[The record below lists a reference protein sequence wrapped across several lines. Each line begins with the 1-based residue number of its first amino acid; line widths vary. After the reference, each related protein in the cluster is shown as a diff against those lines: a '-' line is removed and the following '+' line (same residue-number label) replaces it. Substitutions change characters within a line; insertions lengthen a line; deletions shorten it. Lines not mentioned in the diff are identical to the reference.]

1 LTISVV
7 RWADHVPVLWK
18 NGGGVTREVAGA
30 PAGVAAFDWR
40 VSIADVST
48 SGPFSVFPGVDR
60 TIMGVE
66 GSGMVLSLDGVE
78 HEIVP
83 RVPFSFSGDAATTG
97 SLTAGPTR
105 NLNVMTRRG
114 RAKASLT
121 VSEDVV
127 VDHSGPVVLLA
138 LSDGVTVAGHRL
150 DHLDAV
156 VATGHLEVR
165 GPVAIVRVTG

>member
-1 LTISVV
+1 MTISVL
-7 RWADHVPVLWK
+7 RWADHVPVPWR

-30 PAGVAAFDWR
+30 PAGFSAFDWR

-48 SGPFSVFPGVDR
+48 SGPFSGFPGVDR

-78 HEIVP
+78 HEVVP
-83 RVPFSFSGDAATTG
+83 QVPFSFDGDAATIGTLR
-97 SLTAGPTR
+97 SGPTR

-114 RAKASLT
+114 RAKATLT
-121 VSEDVV
+121 VAEDAV

-138 LSDGVTVAGHRL
+138 LSDGATIATHRL
-150 DHLDAV
+150 DRLDAL
-156 VATGHLEVR
+156 VATGHLVVR
-165 GPVAIVRVTG
+165 GTAAIVRITT

>member
-1 LTISVV
+1 
-7 RWADHVPVLWK
+7 VPWK

-30 PAGVAAFDWR
+30 PAGFPDFDWR

-78 HEIVP
+78 HEVVP
-83 RVPFSFSGDAATTG
+83 RVPFSFDGDAATTG
-97 SLTAGPTR
+97 SLRSGPTR

-114 RAKASLT
+114 RAKATLT
-121 VSEDVV
+121 VSENAV

-138 LSDGVTVAGHRL
+138 LSDGVTIAGHRL
-150 DHLDAV
+150 DHLDAALV
-156 VATGHLEVR
+156 TRHLVVR
-165 GPVAIVRVTG
+165 GTVAIVRITT